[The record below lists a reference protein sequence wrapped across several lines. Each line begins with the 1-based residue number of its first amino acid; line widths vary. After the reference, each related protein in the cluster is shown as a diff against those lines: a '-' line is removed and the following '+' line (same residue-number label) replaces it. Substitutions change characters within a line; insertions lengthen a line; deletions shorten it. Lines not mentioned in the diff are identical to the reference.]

1 MCKKDVLVVKKN
13 HDYSKFQ
20 FIYFIFVSA
29 IGFFFPYFNV
39 YLEQELG
46 FSGSDIGLVI
56 AVSLLASVIMSPLW
70 GAISDKTGKYKLM
83 LKALLFAYAIAAFLL
98 FQVSTV
104 FFVILFATLMEVV
117 GIGIAPMLDVLA
129 VDYCERTG
137 KDFGKLRIAASM
149 GWVFGSYMAG
159 VLVTTFLFDLSF
171 VIFIPLIGLV
181 LAAVVLTMFL
191 PDVAQAGDKE
201 SESLAPEKPSPK
213 MLFKNK
219 AFIFLMLYNFLT
231 ISVIDAVI
239 SFSGNHLVLTLGAG
253 ASAIG
258 LMNVFAVAPEFIL
271 FFFATKMM
279 NRIGFK
285 RFYIIAIIMLII
297 RFTIYALTSNVLVF
311 LLAGMLA
318 PIMMIGAVI
327 GNFIYIKKHVQ
338 SNLTG
343 TAFMINAG
351 ILTLGRAFYSLLF
364 GVVYEWFGSFM
375 LFKVSIAFFIVAL
388 LILLPTKHFEVFDR
402 PLHVTDME
410 I

>member
-1 MCKKDVLVVKKN
+1 MKKN

-46 FSGSDIGLVI
+46 FTGSDIGLVI
-56 AVSLLASVIMSPLW
+56 AISLLTSVIVSPLW
-70 GAISDKTGKYKLM
+70 GAISDKTGKYKVL
-83 LKALLFAYAIAAFLL
+83 LKVLLFGYATAALLL
-98 FQVSTV
+98 FQVSSI
-104 FFVILFATLMEVV
+104 FFVILFATIMEAI
-117 GIGIAPMLDVLA
+117 GIGISPMLDVLA

-159 VLVTTFLFDLSF
+159 ILITNFMFDLSF
-171 VIFIPLIGLV
+171 VVFIPLIGLV
-181 LAAVVLTMFL
+181 AISGLLAFVLPNVT
-191 PDVAQAGDKE
+191 PSDNKE
-201 SESLAPEKPSPK
+201 ETTQVIEKSSPK
-213 MLFKNK
+213 MLLANK
-219 AFIFLMLYNFLT
+219 AFVFLMIYNFLT
-231 ISVIDAVI
+231 ISVIDAVV
-239 SFSGNHLVLTLGAG
+239 SFSGNHLVLTLGSE

-285 RFYIIAIIMLII
+285 KFYIIAVIMLII
-297 RFTIYALTSNVLVF
+297 RFAIYAFTSNVLIF

-318 PIMMIGAVI
+318 PVMMIGAVI

-338 SNLTG
+338 TNLTG
-343 TAFMINAG
+343 TAFMLNAG

-364 GVVYEWFGSFM
+364 GVVYEWFGSFT
-375 LFKVSIAFFIVAL
+375 LFKVSIGFFVVAL
-388 LILLPTKHFEVFDR
+388 IILIPTKHFEVFDR
-402 PLHVTDME
+402 PVHITDLE